1 MKKLIIASLVLGVIF
16 VSLGAAGL
24 VYAQTQ
30 IPEEPPFTGWRNG
43 MFADGERPYARTHG
57 MMGAFR
63 VEGGEAGMRGGYR
76 LGTPGLMHE
85 YMLEAFADALG
96 LTGEQVQERMIAGE
110 TRWEIALSE
119 GFSEEDIPGLF
130 QSVHATALQEM
141 VIDGVISQEQ
151 ADQMLERMAQRY
163 AAGFGPGDC
172 HGEGLQ
178 GRFGGGRGQWG
189 N

>member
-1 MKKLIIASLVLGVIF
+1 MKKIIIASLVLGVIF

-43 MFADGERPYARTHG
+43 MSANGERPYARTHG

-63 VEGGEAGMRGGYR
+63 TEGVEPGMRGGFR
-76 LGTPGLMHE
+76 LGTPGLLHE
-85 YMLEAFADALG
+85 YMLEAFADAIG
-96 LTGEQVQERMIAGE
+96 LTGEQVQERMTAGE
-110 TRWEIALSE
+110 TRWGIALSE
-119 GFSEEDIPGLF
+119 GFSEEDIPTLF
-130 QSVHATALQEM
+130 QSIHIKALGVM
-141 VIDGVISQEQ
+141 VSDGVISQEQ
-151 ADQMLERMAQRY
+151 ADRMLERMAQRY
-163 AAGFGPGDC
+163 ATGFGPGDC
-172 HGEGLQ
+172 QGEGKQ